1 MSSLPRKSVT
11 GLPLKKYVLD
21 TLNGLI
27 DYLQTH
33 RIKAGKGIDVRE
45 TASGYVIGL
54 AQPPSNPPQ
63 VLNAGGGAD
72 GIEASVT
79 GGTASVT
86 LTGGTGSVN
95 LVGTGGCTISENLGT
110 GDIEINAT
118 GGTSTISIGFPDFTQ
133 GVAVSGR
140 TTYGPFNYPVWLV
153 GNVRNYTGS
162 GAVGDCQCLITLN
175 GNGFSCIWLWLM
187 YTSELKCQGTYGDYV
202 PSLENHVF
210 MPIPPGVY
218 FYINHNHVASDPA
231 TLDLYYYPCI

>member
-27 DYLQTH
+27 DYCHTH

-63 VLNAGGGAD
+63 VQSASGGGGAD

-79 GGTASVT
+79 GGTASIT

-95 LVGTGGCTISENLGT
+95 LVGTGSASISKNATT
-110 GDIEINAT
+110 GDIEIN
-118 GGTSTISIGFPDFTQ
+118 S
-133 GVAVSGR
+133 
-140 TTYGPFNYPVWLV
+140 
-153 GNVRNYTGS
+153 TGS
-162 GAVGDCQCLITLN
+162 GGGAVVGMPDYANPLVTQVYYNTTYPSTYYTDQDVWIIGSLN
-175 GNGFSCIWLWLM
+175 TVFDPNDYSLSGHVEIAISNGTVTNTILLQDI
-187 YTSELKCQGTYGDYV
+187 YTNTSSNSHEIET
-202 PSLENHVF
+202 PVF
-210 MPIPPGVY
+210 MPIPRGFSFQLTHGSSTPGLGVK
-218 FYINHNHVASDPA
+218 I
-231 TLDLYYYPCI
+231 YPCL

>member
-27 DYLQTH
+27 DYCHTH

-79 GGTASVT
+79 GGTASIA

-95 LVGTGGCTISENLGT
+95 LVGTGAVTITRNTTT

-118 GGTSTISIGFPDFTQ
+118 GSTSSVGFPDYTSNK
-133 GVAVSGR
+133 VSANAIVLD
-140 TTYGPFNYPVWLV
+140 TTYGAYAFPVWVV
-153 GNVRNYTGS
+153 GY
-162 GAVGDCQCLITLN
+162 
-175 GNGFSCIWLWLM
+175 M
-187 YTSELKCQGTYGDYV
+187 YTEYDNADTQIGNIWVDFYENGVSAGGIHLFDVRVPDDINGEQGLAQI
-202 PSLENHVF
+202 PLLL
-210 MPIPPGVY
+210 PIPSGLS
-218 FYINHNHVASDPA
+218 FKFTNQNSFGQIQAYIHNCV
-231 TLDLYYYPCI
+231 